1 MLLHLADDSTR
12 SSDRA
17 EEVATLRQRILR
29 DCRELAPVGVE
40 LVETLRLALPRQT
53 VVVSDLAIGAYWCRR
68 LFDVY
73 EPRSFI
79 YPWGFC
85 TLGFG
90 LPAGIGAKA
99 ARPDRPVVV
108 LTGDGGFMFNCQ
120 ELAVSAQFQLPV
132 IVVLFNNRG
141 FGVMKPQQQVRYGRT
156 LAVDLVNPDF
166 DLLAQAFGFAARKVS
181 EIPELGPA
189 VAAAV
194 ESETTCLIEVTAD
207 LPLQVMEPAMRRI
220 HLALTAN

>member
-12 SSDRA
+12 SSDRAGLSRA

-29 DCRELAPVGVE
+29 DCRDLAPAGVE

-90 LPAGIGAKA
+90 LPAGIGAKV

-108 LTGDGGFMFNCQ
+108 LTGDGGH
-120 ELAVSAQFQLPV
+120 VQLPRAGSIRSV
-132 IVVLFNNRG
+132 PASRDCGVVQQPRFLMR
-141 FGVMKPQQQVRYGRT
+141 PQQQVRYGRT

-166 DLLAQAFGFAARKVS
+166 DLLAQAFGFAARRVS

-189 VAAAV
+189 VRPPRWNRKRHA
-194 ESETTCLIEVTAD
+194 
-207 LPLQVMEPAMRRI
+207 
-220 HLALTAN
+220 